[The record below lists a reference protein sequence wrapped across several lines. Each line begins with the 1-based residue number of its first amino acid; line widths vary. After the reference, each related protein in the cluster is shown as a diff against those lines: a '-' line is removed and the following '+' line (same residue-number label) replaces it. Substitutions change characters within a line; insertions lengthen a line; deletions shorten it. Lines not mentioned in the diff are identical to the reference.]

1 MSPAIVVRTRT
12 AVAASLVS
20 VSAAA
25 AAAVAAV
32 VMAQIAPAL
41 RLCLIGCIL
50 VLAVK
55 EYNSGRLLLLLL

>member
-1 MSPAIVVRTRT
+1 MSPATVVLTRT
-12 AVAASLVS
+12 ATAAAVPVTVS
-20 VSAAA
+20 AA

-55 EYNSGRLLLLLL
+55 EYSSGRLLLLLL